1 MLRTMRAPLL
11 VALLLVLP
19 SLVAAGTQYGNLFCE
34 VLDEATT
41 RSVNPTARRM
51 HFAYCVD
58 LATGDVLG
66 ALIRRKGATVCTE
79 TGSYDFSSFA
89 PMLQAAREEG
99 TQIIWDLCHYGW
111 PVDVSLFSAA
121 FVDRFA

>member
-1 MLRTMRAPLL
+1 MGAG
-11 VALLLVLP
+11 LLLVLP
-19 SLVAAGTQYGNLFCE
+19 SLAAAAATQYGNLYCE
-34 VLDEATT
+34 VVDEATT

-79 TGSYDFSSFA
+79 TGSYDFSSQTFIRDGGTCPYPA
-89 PMLQAAREEG
+89 VEKLQLPAGAK
-99 TQIIWDLCHYGW
+99 
-111 PVDVSLFSAA
+111 
-121 FVDRFA
+121 

>member
-1 MLRTMRAPLL
+1 MPMLRAMRALL
-11 VALLLVLP
+11 LAGLLLVLP
-19 SLVAAGTQYGNLFCE
+19 SLAAAGTQYGNLFCE

-79 TGSYDFSSFA
+79 TGSYDFSSQTFIRDGGTCPYPA
-89 PMLQAAREEG
+89 VEKLQLPAGAK
-99 TQIIWDLCHYGW
+99 
-111 PVDVSLFSAA
+111 
-121 FVDRFA
+121 